1 MKGSVEAMTAR
12 RASSFRSLRGRFLF
26 YFLLLGVLSLLL
38 FGALF
43 AYLAW
48 RERSREEKA
57 ARDELVEQSREMG
70 RDLAL
75 LFALGERLPGTA
87 LADNER
93 VTQLL
98 RLEGKLINAVSV
110 IVNRDGEV
118 VAPRPI
124 PVRVPRSFDQEL
136 LASGGVVAR
145 QGSLGSLGE
154 VYLVAVPLAIPS
166 RPEYHNLL
174 VAKRPQDLVT
184 ITGSELMR
192 YLVIAGGAA
201 LLLSIVLALYLSSYV
216 LLPLRNLSQA
226 AWELAHG
233 NLNRRVEIRG
243 RDEIADLSRYFN
255 YMAERIQA
263 GTRLQKDFV
272 ANVSHEIRTPLTS
285 IEGFSQALLE
295 GMVETEE
302 DRRRYLGIIA
312 EESRRLKRVLDQLLA
327 LSRIDAGAWVLR
339 PSLLPLGEYL
349 REVGEKVMPKAMEKG
364 VELRVE
370 AADGLPAIETDRDA
384 LEQVLHNLL
393 DNAVKFTPEGGEV
406 ALSAD
411 PLPLGGAR
419 IQVRDNGLG
428 IPPEEQE
435 HVFDRFV
442 RVERSRSQRH
452 GGSGL
457 GLSVCREL
465 VGLLGGRISLW
476 SQPGKGTVFTV
487 ELPPRIPDLT
497 AGKQGGTASR

>member
-1 MKGSVEAMTAR
+1 MAESRAR
-12 RASSFRSLRGRFLF
+12 PFRSLRGRFLF
-26 YFLLLGVLSLLL
+26 YFLILGVLSLLL

-48 RERSREEKA
+48 RERGREEQA
-57 ARDELVEQSREMG
+57 ARDVLVEQAREMG
-70 RDLAL
+70 RDMAM
-75 LFALGERLPGTA
+75 LFALGERLPGSA
-87 LADNER
+87 LADTQR

-98 RLEGKLINAVSV
+98 RLEGKLIKAVSV
-110 IVNRDGEV
+110 IVDRGGEV

-124 PVRVPRSFDQEL
+124 PARTPRSFDPEL
-136 LASGGVVAR
+136 LAENEVIAR
-145 QGSLGSLGE
+145 QGSFGILGE
-154 VYLVAVPLAIPS
+154 VYLVSVPLNIPS
-166 RPEYHNLL
+166 HPEYHNLL

-184 ITGSELMR
+184 VSGAEITR

-201 LLLSIVLALYLSSYV
+201 LLLSIIMALYLSSYV
-216 LLPLRNLSQA
+216 LRPLRNLTHA

-233 NLNRRVEIRG
+233 KLERRVEASG
-243 RDEIADLSRYFN
+243 QDEIAELSRYFN
-255 YMAERIQA
+255 YMADRIQTSA
-263 GTRLQKDFV
+263 RLQKEFV

-295 GMVETEE
+295 DMVESDE

-312 EESRRLKRVLDQLLA
+312 EESRRLKRVLEQLLA
-327 LSRIDAGAWVLR
+327 LSRIDAGAWTLQ
-339 PSLLPLGEYL
+339 PSPLPLGPFL
-349 REVGEKVMPKAMEKG
+349 RELVEKVMPKARDRG
-364 VELRVE
+364 LELKL
-370 AADGLPAIETDRDA
+370 AAGDDLPTLETDRDA

-406 ALSAD
+406 ILSAD

-419 IQVRDNGLG
+419 IQVRDTGQG

-435 HVFDRFV
+435 RVFDRFV

-457 GLSVCREL
+457 GLSVCRDL
-465 VGLLGGRISLW
+465 VRLLGGSISLW
-476 SQPGKGTVFTV
+476 SQPGRGTVFTV
-487 ELPPRIPDLT
+487 ELPPEINR
-497 AGKQGGTASR
+497 